1 MGRATKQTVT
11 AIPPGLSYSYQDG
24 DLPFVW
30 SPDSRWLATTT
41 GSAVTRFDVSLIGA
55 SSHKPP
61 VNLTR
66 SGFHAV
72 EPFFSPDG
80 QAVSVQ
86 AFKIAPDGQS
96 LVLVSVSPLSGM
108 TGYKIPL
115 GPRGTWL
122 IAPRLPA
129 LGRAEGAV
137 CLQRT
142 NADSKP
148 PHSGTNPGTLCQ
160 ATSTNRSP
168 GAMWRGPRRERGQ
181 YFLRAGGL
189 VRAGRVVGCR

>member
-1 MGRATKQTVT
+1 
-11 AIPPGLSYSYQDG
+11 LS
-24 DLPFVW
+24 L
-30 SPDSRWLATTT
+30 
-41 GSAVTRFDVSLIGA
+41 FDVSLIDA
-55 SSHKPP
+55 SGQKPP

-72 EPFFSPDG
+72 EPLFSPDG
-80 QAVSVQ
+80 QAVYYQSARDGLQTAWEPELDDLASRTVRITPFSSSVQ

-137 CLQRT
+137 CLQRA

-148 PHSGTNPGTLCQ
+148 PRSGTNPGTLCQ

-168 GAMWRGPRRERGQ
+168 GAVWRGPRRERGQ

-189 VRAGRVVGCR
+189 VRAGRVV